1 MLAVFI
7 HKIIINILQV
17 FECCWTKCDFQ
28 FEDPGDCLEHALSD
42 GAGCVHKYF
51 QNQAALNEPIV
62 YHCMWRNCIRLKRNQ
77 PPLPNLQRLVKHVRE
92 VHIVKATGK
101 IIAPI
106 DRSKNYLAGTRRH
119 NITQSPQIQFQQQQ
133 QQQQQMGAVITT
145 PITTGSPQLAYNG
158 NQVMPQQVGVNCKFK
173 NYFIY

>member
-1 MLAVFI
+1 MA
-7 HKIIINILQV
+7 
-17 FECCWTKCDFQ
+17 Q
-28 FEDPGDCLEHALSD
+28 FEDPGDCLEHALAD

-51 QNQAALNEPIV
+51 QNQASLNEPIV

-101 IIAPI
+101 IVAPN
-106 DRSKNYLAGTRRH
+106 DRSKNYTPGTRRH
-119 NITQSPQIQFQQQQ
+119 NITQSPQVQQQQ
-133 QQQQQMGAVITT
+133 LPGPVITT

-158 NQVMPQQVGVNCKFK
+158 NQIVQQCGVNCKLLF
-173 NYFIY
+173 FDQLLIVFTDFSFF